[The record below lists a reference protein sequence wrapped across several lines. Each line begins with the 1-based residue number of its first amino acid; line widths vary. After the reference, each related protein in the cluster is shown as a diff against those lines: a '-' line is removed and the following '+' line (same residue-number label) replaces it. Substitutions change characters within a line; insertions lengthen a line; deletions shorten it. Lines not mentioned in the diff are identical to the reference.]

1 MASTRFA
8 PVADN
13 HYAYVHDAVGNWNDA
28 KVDVYSGPPRNWIT
42 DDEGEAIKAT
52 DGEIGP
58 AWYDTQHANGVAGA
72 DMPIDPNYGDYMAAV
87 AEAAN
92 PS

>member
-1 MASTRFA
+1 MASIRFA

-13 HYAYVHDAVGNWNDA
+13 HYAFMHDGTGTWNDA
-28 KVDVYSGPPRNWIT
+28 KVDQYSGPPRNWVT

-58 AWYDTQHANGVAGA
+58 AWYDEQRALGVAGA
-72 DMPIDPNYGDYMAAV
+72 DMPVDPNHGLYLAAQ

-92 PS
+92 